1 MNITI
6 PNGVTVHPMTR
17 DVASYLQEAIGFD
30 NAQYFTFE
38 VKDSNWVKTWG
49 DSYSTKW
56 SYRILGKNPSY
67 PYNDMYQD
75 QWMDFNRTPSC
86 PTNNSFENNVQVC
99 LVSTRTLKI
108 PVGMILLW
116 EHWEPEERA
125 CDTYLYIMDKS
136 TGREKNPSVKIRQE
150 MLTTVGFNQK
160 DDAGYAVAKNTM
172 VEDDLPN
179 NFKQALAKF
188 VRRRE
193 ANHNDAL
200 KDHHAYIGHK
210 RVRAGT
216 PNSILTWS
224 ENNEIKKHRES
235 AENKTD
241 KAISK
246 FNQTLEQLFKDHVY
260 EGVATNA
267 SNISVESYLYQ
278 ELLKDPDRMAN
289 LFKDMEAR
297 EGTDLLKQ
305 ITKAEEDVVD
315 CHNFTLTHMVKLQM
329 PKRAGWVEEFEYSY
343 QTGSSQDEVCSY
355 YFYNMDNLDK
365 DITRKIAVLNACM
378 ENRYTP
384 YIVGV
389 GFAYKTY
396 TSELQMTFDKD
407 NDNVIVY
414 MLDGQSAEG

>member
-17 DVASYLQEAIGFD
+17 NVADYLQEAIGFE
-30 NAQYFTFE
+30 NTQYFTFE
-38 VKDSNWVKTWG
+38 VKDDNWVKTWG

-56 SYRILGKNPSY
+56 SYRTLGRKSDY
-67 PYNDMYQD
+67 PYNDVYND
-75 QWMDFNRTPSC
+75 KWMDF
-86 PTNNSFENNVQVC
+86 EDNVQVC

-116 EHWEPEERA
+116 EHNYDTDGKFS
-125 CDTYLYIMDKS
+125 CDTYLYILDKS
-136 TGREKNPSVKIRQE
+136 TMREKNPSVKLRQE

-160 DDAGYAVAKNTM
+160 DDAGYAVARNTM

-210 RVRAGT
+210 KVRAGT
-216 PNSILTWS
+216 PSSILTWS

-241 KAISK
+241 TAISK
-246 FNQTLEQLFKDHVY
+246 FNQTLKQLYRDHVY

-267 SNISVESYLYQ
+267 SNISVESYLYR
-278 ELLKDPDRMAN
+278 ELFKNPDRMVN

-329 PKRAGWVEEFEYSY
+329 PKRAGWVEEFY
-343 QTGSSQDEVCSY
+343 QTGSSQGEVCGY
-355 YFYNMDNLDK
+355 YFHNMDNLDK

-378 ENRYTP
+378 ENRFTP

-407 NDNVIVY
+407 NDNVIIY
-414 MLDGQSAEG
+414 MLDGQDVEG